1 MDLSNARAFTKHLSS
16 ATDSI
21 QVVATALEQKLTRVE
36 LEEGLV
42 NQLADC
48 QNIFR
53 EIF

>member
-1 MDLSNARAFTKHLSS
+1 MDLSRARAFTKHS

-53 EIF
+53 EVF

>member
-1 MDLSNARAFTKHLSS
+1 MDLSNARAFTKHS

-21 QVVATALEQKLTRVE
+21 QVVATAALEQKLTRVE

-48 QNIFR
+48 QNIVR